1 MPSVSDI
8 ADLKERVERLRRDV
22 DRAQGAYDQ
31 SMQRLS
37 SEFDCSSIQA
47 AEKKMARLEEEQEEL
62 EAKLKKAMK
71 KLREDY
77 PDVFG

>member
-8 ADLKERVERLRRDV
+8 ADFKERVERLRREV

-37 SEFDCSSIQA
+37 NEFDCSSIQA
-47 AEKKMARLEEEQEEL
+47 AEKKMAKLEEEQEEL
-62 EAKLKKAMK
+62 EAKLQKAMK
-71 KLREDY
+71 KLKEDY
-77 PDVFG
+77 PDVF